1 MKTIITS
8 ALVVVVATLV
18 ISAGFALAVTFKDI
32 TPVKTVSVET
42 LNAKGVVSI
51 VEQTEEVP
59 DLDKK
64 IEKSWTEAMTST
76 FNIDDKVRSIND
88 QFSSIG
94 ISLKNANSDVDDII
108 AIVSELSLDLGDK
121 MPVKKVLSNK

>member
-1 MKTIITS
+1 MKKIITS

>member
-1 MKTIITS
+1 MKKIITS

-18 ISAGFALAVTFKDI
+18 ISAGFALAVTFKDV

-64 IEKSWTEAMTST
+64 IEKTWTEAREET
-76 FNIDDKVRSIND
+76 FEVRDKLRNITDQITRINNSIIRVNEDIDELTAVKAELGLTFDIPAKKSLND
-88 QFSSIG
+88 
-94 ISLKNANSDVDDII
+94 
-108 AIVSELSLDLGDK
+108 
-121 MPVKKVLSNK
+121 VK

>member
-1 MKTIITS
+1 MKKIITS

-18 ISAGFALAVTFKDI
+18 ISAGFALAVTFKDV

>member
-1 MKTIITS
+1 MKTIKSIAIITI
-8 ALVVVVATLV
+8 ATLV
-18 ISAGFALAVTFKDI
+18 LSAGIIYAATYKNV

-42 LNAKGVVSI
+42 LDDKGEVSI
-51 VEQTEEVP
+51 VETPVEVA
-59 DLDKK
+59 DLNKK

>member
-1 MKTIITS
+1 MKKIITS

-18 ISAGFALAVTFKDI
+18 ISAGFALAVTFKDV
-32 TPVKTVSVET
+32 TPIKTEKVEKVD
-42 LNAKGVVSI
+42 AKGLVSI
-51 VEQTEEVP
+51 VEQAVEVP
-59 DLDKK
+59 DLNKK